1 MDKLVVSLRIVEAPA
16 VPLLIGTL
24 IMEVEDV
31 PLIIIEAPVV
41 PCIQGRTL

>member
-16 VPLLIGTL
+16 VPLLIGPL
-24 IMEVEDV
+24 IMEVEVV

-41 PCIQGRTL
+41 PRIQGRTL